1 MDEKCVVLNMS
12 DAMKKDHKKTE
23 FELFDVYEVNILL
36 STGEGKSR
44 QLDTRTTVYKR
55 SNERYNLKMKAS
67 KGAWV

>member
-1 MDEKCVVLNMS
+1 MNE
-12 DAMKKDHKKTE
+12 AMRKDHKKTE
-23 FELFDVYEVNILL
+23 FELHDVYEVNILL

-67 KGAWV
+67 KGAGM